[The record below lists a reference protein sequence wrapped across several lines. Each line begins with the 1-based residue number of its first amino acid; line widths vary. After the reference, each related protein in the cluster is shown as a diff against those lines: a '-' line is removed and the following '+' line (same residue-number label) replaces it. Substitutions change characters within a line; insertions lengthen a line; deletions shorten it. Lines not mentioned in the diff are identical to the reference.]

1 MVISTFGTKICDD
14 ALGYSGGK
22 IVNRNRLVEISPFT
36 IHEKFNG
43 GIRKIKEELP
53 FSYDNEYLLS
63 ILNREYR
70 KEIPEDLK
78 NPEAGIVVIDM
89 LICRLY
95 FREFVFEDGTLFR
108 ITESAA
114 AAKNMEYIRK
124 ELEAERGVKIK
135 SEKLYNPLRM
145 SDSEL
150 EAEIKLFAQ
159 VLTESVGMERLVL
172 LKMHNAVQYI
182 NKANQIDILPNVGK
196 ISEFNE
202 FYDKCTAIF
211 EKYVQCKIIEM
222 PEYVIGD
229 EKIKA
234 ANSFHYTF
242 NYYQYILECLYSIEQ
257 KSYSESKS
265 RQILDMHNVKE
276 KMYVEETLLRPL
288 IDLTKLRAKGRKIIL
303 VGKSEVYEYNLRKKY
318 GMSVCKRVEYDK
330 DATMESVM
338 EQLEDVK
345 YKYKEYVIVI
355 PNVYP
360 KNKVLEAAWRCG
372 YAMNRDCLY
381 NFHPIYKLNNF
392 VGRYKDI
399 YNNEITSKKCVTIE
413 LRGVASSIDI
423 GASSDTAFMSMV
435 VFSQTD
441 ITIGQGL
448 KLEKE
453 GMNSL
458 FYDGASVLIGDNVK
472 LCSRV
477 HIRNSFFNSLTI
489 GNEAVVCEDTVFM
502 NGDGHAILDL
512 NTGKNINYD
521 LNNSRAEKHRIV
533 IGNNVYIGIGAF
545 ILSGTVL
552 GEGCVVRDRAFVN
565 KKFENDCIIGGQP
578 AGIIG

>member
-22 IVNRNRLVEISPFT
+22 IVNTNRLVEISPFT
-36 IHEKFNG
+36 IHEKFSG
-43 GIRKIKEELP
+43 GMRKIKEELP
-53 FSYDNEYLLS
+53 FSCDNSYLLS
-63 ILNREYR
+63 ILKKEYC
-70 KEIPEDLK
+70 KEIPELLK
-78 NPEAGIVVIDM
+78 NQESGIVVIDM
-89 LICRLY
+89 LICRRF
-95 FREFVFEDGTLFR
+95 FREFLFEDNALFR
-108 ITESAA
+108 ITESDAA
-114 AAKNMEYIRK
+114 IKNMEHIRR

-135 SEKLYNPLRM
+135 GEKLYNPLRM

-150 EAEIKLFAQ
+150 EAEIKLFAE
-159 VLTESVGMERLVL
+159 VLTETIGVERIVL

-182 NKANQIDILPNVGK
+182 NKANQIDILPDVGK
-196 ISEFNE
+196 ISEFNA
-202 FYDKCTAIF
+202 FYDKCTDIF
-211 EKYVQCKIIEM
+211 ERYVQCKIIEM

-234 ANSFHYTF
+234 VNSFHYTL

-257 KSYSESKS
+257 GNYSAGES
-265 RQILDMHNVKE
+265 RRILDMHNIKE
-276 KMYVEETLLRPL
+276 KIYVEEILLSPL
-288 IDLTKLRAKGRKIIL
+288 IGLTKLRAKGRKIIL
-303 VGKSEVYEYNLRKKY
+303 VGKSEIYEYNLRKRY
-318 GMSVCKRVEYDK
+318 GMNVCKRIDYDK
-330 DATMESVM
+330 DTTMESVM

-345 YKYKEYVIVI
+345 YQYEEYVIVI
-355 PNVYP
+355 PHVYP

-372 YAMNRDCLY
+372 YALNRDCLY

-392 VGRYKDI
+392 VGSYKDI

-413 LRGVASSIDI
+413 LRGVASSINI
-423 GASSDTAFMSMV
+423 GASSDMAFMSMV

-448 KLEKE
+448 ELEKE

-458 FYDGASVLIGDNVK
+458 FYDGASVVIGDNVK
-472 LCSRV
+472 MCSRV
-477 HIRNSFFNSLTI
+477 HIRNSFFNSLIIGDETI
-489 GNEAVVCEDTVFM
+489 VCEDAVFM

-512 NTGKNINYD
+512 HTGKNINYD

-533 IGNNVYIGIGAF
+533 VGNNVYIGIGAF

-552 GEGCVVRDRAFVN
+552 GNGCTVRDRAFVN

-578 AGIIG
+578 AGIIR